1 MSFLAIV
8 AVVAFILGMLNRASR
23 KSPYVYRDNDNAH
36 LFSNSDGFVQDKSI
50 NKKDLTDEIK
60 RYYQVKDY
68 KGTKIK
74 ILNYLKYYNEDS
86 FINLMLVI
94 SLVELDELSEAEKYA
109 NNVLHMLD
117 NNKTGYYLLGYV
129 EYAKGNK
136 LKSLDY
142 MESSLRHGL
151 QPYVIEETIND
162 ELYLSKLF
170 KKRKAYDEDD
180 DLPF

>member
-1 MSFLAIV
+1 
-8 AVVAFILGMLNRASR
+8 
-23 KSPYVYRDNDNAH
+23 
-36 LFSNSDGFVQDKSI
+36 
-50 NKKDLTDEIK
+50 
-60 RYYQVKDY
+60 
-68 KGTKIK
+68 
-74 ILNYLKYYNEDS
+74 
-86 FINLMLVI
+86 MLVI

-136 LKSLDY
+136 SKSLDY

-151 QPYVIEETIND
+151 PPYVIEETIND

-170 KKRKAYDEDD
+170 KKGKAHDEDD